1 MAARPITTMTIPNA
15 IPDLTSADMREL
27 ANDVLYRLNQS
38 TKEISKELSRS
49 MGCGSLLQRIIEM
62 LGTEK

>member
-38 TKEISKELSRS
+38 AKEISK
-49 MGCGSLLQRIIEM
+49 RIEQVDGM
-62 LGTEK
+62 R